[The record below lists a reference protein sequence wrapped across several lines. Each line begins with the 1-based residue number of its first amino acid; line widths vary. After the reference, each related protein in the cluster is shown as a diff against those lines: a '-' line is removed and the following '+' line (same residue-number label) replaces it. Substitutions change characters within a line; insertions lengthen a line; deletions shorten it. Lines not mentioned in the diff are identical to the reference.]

1 MAHAKFVE
9 RGRCGSSVRLAPVSD
24 PHLAQARERL
34 GHVLKDRWV
43 LEDVLGVGGMAA
55 VYAARHR
62 NGARAAIKLLHG
74 PLSEDQI
81 VRERFLREA
90 YLANS
95 LDHMGTVH
103 VLDDDADPKLGPF
116 LVMELLDGQSLLELL
131 DAGVTFDVPAVLDI
145 AHQTLD
151 VLAKAHEK
159 GVVHRDLKP
168 ANLFLCRDGVVKVLD
183 FGIAR
188 VLDASQAR
196 LTRTGVPLGTPA
208 YMAPE
213 QARGLGR
220 EADGRADIYALGA
233 TIFRLLAG
241 RHVHVGRG
249 AEQIAMVA
257 TARAPKL
264 QTIAPKLP
272 PQVCSVIDRAL
283 EFEPDRRYN
292 DARAMQNDVRALQR
306 GEPPPIA
313 SRPLPPPGPVPGLPP
328 LSPRKR
334 KDSGGPSLE
343 DPRQDAVAEIAESHR
358 QRAKEAAR
366 RPDAFTV
373 AYDSEVSEEEEDDEN
388 MPTLVGS
395 PREMIVGLR
404 PLPLTEETA
413 RARRAAPLP
422 RRSPAAS
429 PQRQGPPL
437 TSAAAG
443 QNVFGAAAAQAFARI
458 PNVPVPQRP
467 PLSGNFTAQPMPTE
481 RRLLAARPSPVI
493 QDRDDVDLDAPTL
506 ARGDMN
512 RILNLPAS
520 SEPIPPSSPL
530 RSTQRQVY
538 PQQQAAFSPPS
549 IPPVPASQRIEERI
563 ERPEA
568 PAPILIEQA
577 EPRSRVQLLMILL
590 AIVILATLIGLVAAK
605 VR

>member
-1 MAHAKFVE
+1 
-9 RGRCGSSVRLAPVSD
+9 
-24 PHLAQARERL
+24 
-34 GHVLKDRWV
+34 
-43 LEDVLGVGGMAA
+43 MAA

-95 LDHMGTVH
+95 LDHVGTVH
-103 VLDDDADPKLGPF
+103 VLDDDADPQLGPF

-131 DAGVTFDVPAVLDI
+131 DSGVTFDVPGVLDI
-145 AHQTLD
+145 ANQTLD
-151 VLAKAHEK
+151 VLSKAHDK

-168 ANLFLCRDGVVKVLD
+168 ANLFLCRDGLVKVLD

-249 AEQIAMVA
+249 AEQIALVA
-257 TARAPKL
+257 TTRAPKL
-264 QTIAPKLP
+264 QSVAPHLP
-272 PQVCSVIDRAL
+272 PHVCAVVDRAL
-283 EFEPDRRYN
+283 EFEPERRYDN
-292 DARAMQNDVRALQR
+292 ARAMQSDVRAVQR
-306 GEPPPIA
+306 GQPPPIA
-313 SRPLPPPGPVPGLPP
+313 ARPLAPPGPVPALPP

-334 KDSGGPSLE
+334 KDSNLNADEPKRDE
-343 DPRQDAVAEIAESHR
+343 VAEIAESHR

-373 AYDSEVSEEEEDDEN
+373 AYDSEVSDEEEDEN

-395 PREMIVGLR
+395 PREMIVGN
-404 PLPLTEETA
+404 LPQALEETA
-413 RARRAAPLP
+413 PRARRPAPGMLQP
-422 RRSPAAS
+422 RRHPANPPPRS
-429 PQRQGPPL
+429 PQQ
-437 TSAAAG
+437 TS
-443 QNVFGAAAAQAFARI
+443 QDVFGAAAAQAFARF

-467 PLSGNFTAQPMPTE
+467 ASSSGQYTASPVPTE
-481 RRLLAARPSPVI
+481 RRLIPAHPIAPVI
-493 QDRDDVDLDAPTL
+493 YERDDVDLDAPTL
-506 ARGDMN
+506 ARGN
-512 RILNLPAS
+512 RALLDLPMS

-530 RSTQRQVY
+530 RATQRAVNAQPAY
-538 PQQQAAFSPPS
+538 SPPS
-549 IPPVPASQRIEERI
+549 IPPVPASQRFERT
-563 ERPEA
+563 PEPEPVQP
-568 PAPILIEQA
+568 PAPIVIE
-577 EPRSRVQLLMILL
+577 EPEPPNRTLLYVGLTVFI
-590 AIVILATLIGLVAAK
+590 IVCLFIGLFAG
-605 VR
+605 R

>member
-1 MAHAKFVE
+1 
-9 RGRCGSSVRLAPVSD
+9 VSD
-24 PHLAQARERL
+24 PHLARARERL
-34 GHVLKDRWV
+34 GHVLKERWV

-74 PLSEDQI
+74 PLSEDQV

-95 LDHMGTVH
+95 LDHVGTVH

-116 LVMELLDGQSLLELL
+116 LVMELLNGQSLLELL
-131 DAGVTFDVPAVLDI
+131 DAGVAFDVPAVLDI
-145 AHQTLD
+145 ANQTLD
-151 VLAKAHEK
+151 VLAKAHDK

-168 ANLFLCRDGVVKVLD
+168 ANLFLCRDGLVKVLD

-213 QARGLGR
+213 QARGLGG
-220 EADGRADIYALGA
+220 EADGRADVYALGA

-249 AEQIAMVA
+249 AEQIALVA
-257 TARAPKL
+257 TTRAPKL
-264 QTIAPKLP
+264 QSVANHLP
-272 PQVCSVIDRAL
+272 PQVCAVIDRAL
-283 EFEPDRRYN
+283 EFEPERRYP

-306 GEPPPIA
+306 GEAPPIA
-313 SRPLPPPGPVPGLPP
+313 SRPLPPAGPVPALPP
-328 LSPRKR
+328 LAPRKR
-334 KDSGGPSLE
+334 KDTSSSGDEPKR
-343 DPRQDAVAEIAESHR
+343 DKVAEIAESHR
-358 QRAKEAAR
+358 QRAREAAR

-373 AYDSEVSEEEEDDEN
+373 AYDSDVSEEEEEEDEN

-404 PLPLTEETA
+404 PMPLSEETA
-413 RARRAAPLP
+413 APRARRPAPGMPAPRRNPMAAPP
-422 RRSPAAS
+422 RSA
-429 PQRQGPPL
+429 PQ

-443 QNVFGAAAAQAFARI
+443 QAVFGVAAAQAFARV

-467 PLSGNFTAQPMPTE
+467 PSGSFGVPSAPTE
-481 RRLLAARPSPVI
+481 RRLMAAHPAPVI
-493 QDRDDVDLDAPTL
+493 SERDDVDLDAPTL
-506 ARGDMN
+506 ARGDRN
-512 RILNLPAS
+512 HVLNLPMSA
-520 SEPIPPSSPL
+520 EPIPPSSPL
-530 RSTQRQVY
+530 RATQRAVTGN
-538 PQQQAAFSPPS
+538 PQYSPPS
-549 IPPVPASQRIEERI
+549 IPPAPAARNAQAAPPSAPQPSPIIEE
-563 ERPEA
+563 P
-568 PAPILIEQA
+568 Q
-577 EPRSRVQLLMILL
+577 PRSRGQLVMILV
-590 AIVILATLIGLVAAK
+590 AIVVLATLLGLLAAK
-605 VR
+605 MR